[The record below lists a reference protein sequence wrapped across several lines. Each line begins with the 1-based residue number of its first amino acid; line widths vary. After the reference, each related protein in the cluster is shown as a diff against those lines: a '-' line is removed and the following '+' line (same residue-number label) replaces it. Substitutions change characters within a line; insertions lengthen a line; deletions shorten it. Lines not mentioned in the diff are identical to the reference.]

1 MTKTQRIRHVKMEAK
16 IEVMQSQAKEHLEP
30 PEVERG
36 KEAFS
41 TITLGER
48 ATLHL
53 YR

>member
-1 MTKTQRIRHVKMEAK
+1 MEAK

-48 ATLHL
+48 ATLPTPL
-53 YR
+53 QVTSRTVRE